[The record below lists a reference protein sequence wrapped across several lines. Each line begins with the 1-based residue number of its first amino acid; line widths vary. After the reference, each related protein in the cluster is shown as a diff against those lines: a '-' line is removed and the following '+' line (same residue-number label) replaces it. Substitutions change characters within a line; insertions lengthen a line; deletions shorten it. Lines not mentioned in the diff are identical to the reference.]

1 MNLCRQVLNIGR
13 AKVHLRRAFCQIV
26 TGTEDCSTPHSRGLV
41 LGVYSDEND
50 KSDSG
55 MLTPVA
61 ASYDEVSVSG
71 KTMREWRMNISFLW

>member
-1 MNLCRQVLNIGR
+1 MNLCRKVFNVGL
-13 AKVHLRRAFCQIV
+13 AKAYFRRAYCQIV

-61 ASYDEVSVSG
+61 SSYDEVNLRVNDAQYQNND
-71 KTMREWRMNISFLW
+71 RI

>member
-1 MNLCRQVLNIGR
+1 MNLCRKVLNIGL
-13 AKVHLRRAFCQIV
+13 AKVHLRRTFCQIV

-55 MLTPVA
+55 MLSPVA
-61 ASYDEVSVSG
+61 MSYDEVGVP
-71 KTMREWRMNISFLW
+71 